1 MFITNFKAIFFDFDG
16 VIKDSVEVKSD
27 AFYELFIPFS
37 RKLALKIRKHHE
49 ENGGMSRYEK
59 LPLYLEWA
67 GQAAD
72 KEKIEEYAA
81 KFSQKVTQRVI
92 DSSWVCGVL
101 DYLQSNHGQQLY
113 LISATPQKE
122 IEIILEALKIDNQFK
137 KIVGSPTTK
146 DVAISKIMDQYQ
158 LESSDCVMIGDA
170 ISDYKAAM
178 NNNISFVL
186 RKTPLNMHLQ
196 TRLEC
201 ELIQDFCHG

>member
-27 AFYELFIPFS
+27 AFYDLFVPFS
-37 RKLALKIRKHHE
+37 KKLALKVRKHHE
-49 ENGGMSRYEK
+49 DNGGMSRYEK

-67 GQAAD
+67 GQATD
-72 KEKIEEYAA
+72 KKKIEEYAT

-101 DYLQSNHGQQLY
+101 DYLQNNHSQQFY

-122 IEIILEALKIDNQFK
+122 IEMILDALKIDSQFEEV
-137 KIVGSPTTK
+137 IGSPTTK
-146 DVAISKIMDQYQ
+146 DVAVSNIMAQYQ
-158 LESSDCVMIGDA
+158 LEASDCVMVGDA
-170 ISDYKAAM
+170 ISDYKAAT

-186 RKTPLNMHLQ
+186 RKTPLNRYLQ
-196 TRLEC
+196 AQLEC
-201 ELIQDFCHG
+201 EMIQDFSHG